1 MEVRHMMT
9 CKWVTAEDGALV
21 MHWTEQ
27 KPDEMRIEKRVE
39 MAEAA

>member
-1 MEVRHMMT
+1 MMT

-27 KPDEMRIEKRVE
+27 KPDEKLAEESVE